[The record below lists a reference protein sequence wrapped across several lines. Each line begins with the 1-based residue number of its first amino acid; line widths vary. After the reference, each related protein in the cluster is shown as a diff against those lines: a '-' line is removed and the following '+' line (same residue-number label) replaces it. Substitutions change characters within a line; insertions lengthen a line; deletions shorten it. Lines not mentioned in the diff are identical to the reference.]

1 MDKKT
6 QMKLSKQTKQRVL
19 AGVTIVGGTLLSL
32 NFSAD
37 NAHAAENANVNEQST
52 ALVSSEKTTQTEST
66 NELSSNKTSGNSE
79 TPETATVHQ
88 GNQND
93 VSASGNTEA
102 SEKVSSDQDNSA
114 VLNNSANSSA
124 VNDEA
129 KSTQDSTVVPDKSTD
144 QDSTV
149 SSTNNVQVEKSSSS
163 QTTQSGKVDSNTV
176 NTNEKK
182 SVEQSSDTEANSS
195 QNNNTGQKNTDS
207 SKKAQ
212 SDDRSDALELIQAD
226 KAGITPEPVHQ
237 NWSASWTHSVEGQ
250 EYKYVLQIKNGKETY
265 SGQIV
270 THGVGLDWEPTNDL
284 IPKDAIFREAGSAV
298 GKYRLYLGAD
308 FLKML
313 QDNNPNFSL
322 MSDEWMSHPEPV
334 WYGTYF
340 TITPRPVTITVGDY
354 QKYVGQKD
362 PSFAANIE
370 KAEDTSKANTGLVEG
385 DQLNYQLV
393 REPGETAGTYKI
405 NVVLGENPNYIVT
418 VNAGQLTIKATQ
430 VVQES
435 KDVTRTI
442 NYRVEGDVQAPKTVI
457 QKVRLVREVTED
469 KDTHEII
476 SAGHWYDETATS
488 WDKVLAP
495 KVDGY
500 TPDISAVALQ
510 EVNEDTYD
518 TVVLIT
524 YKKDPKNEVPNKVTK
539 PNKPVEPNKPNKP
552 IKPSTPAILVH
563 SNKNQENSNL
573 TQFLNSSQKTI
584 GRESS
589 TSNSG
594 MTKLAAEKE
603 YPATGEKENNMTI
616 IGLLLVS
623 LVGLW
628 GYFKNKL
635 KNN

>member
-114 VLNNSANSSA
+114 VLNNYANSSA

-195 QNNNTGQKNTDS
+195 QNNTGQKNTDS

-212 SDDRSDALELIQAD
+212 SDDRSNALELIQAD

-589 TSNSG
+589 TSNRG

>member
-195 QNNNTGQKNTDS
+195 QNNTGQKNTDS

-212 SDDRSDALELIQAD
+212 SDDRSNALELIQAD

-250 EYKYVLQIKNGKETY
+250 KYKYVLQIKNGKETY

>member
-195 QNNNTGQKNTDS
+195 QNNTGQKNTDS

-212 SDDRSDALELIQAD
+212 SDDRSNALELIQAD

-510 EVNEDTYD
+510 EVNEDTSD

-539 PNKPVEPNKPNKP
+539 PNKPVEPNKP
-552 IKPSTPAILVH
+552 IKLSTPAMLVH
-563 SNKNQENSNL
+563 SNKNQENSKL

-594 MTKLAAEKE
+594 MTKLATEKE

>member
-195 QNNNTGQKNTDS
+195 QNNTGQKNTDS

-510 EVNEDTYD
+510 EVNEDTSD

-552 IKPSTPAILVH
+552 IKPSNPAMLVH

-594 MTKLAAEKE
+594 MTKLATEKE

>member
-66 NELSSNKTSGNSE
+66 NELSSNNTSGNSE

-93 VSASGNTEA
+93 VSAYGNTAA
-102 SEKVSSDQDNSA
+102 SEKVSSNQDDSA
-114 VLNNSANSSA
+114 ALNNSANSSA

-149 SSTNNVQVEKSSSS
+149 SSTNNGQVENSSSS

-195 QNNNTGQKNTDS
+195 QNNTGQKNTDS

-212 SDDRSDALELIQAD
+212 SDDRSNALELIQAD

-393 REPGETAGTYKI
+393 REPGEIAGTYKI

-442 NYRVEGDVQAPKTVI
+442 NYRVEGDAQAPKTVI

-510 EVNEDTYD
+510 EVNEDTSD

-539 PNKPVEPNKPNKP
+539 PNKPVEPNKP
-552 IKPSTPAILVH
+552 IKPSTPAMLVH

-573 TQFLNSSQKTI
+573 TQFLNSSQKTS

-594 MTKLAAEKE
+594 MTKLATEKE

>member
-19 AGVTIVGGTLLSL
+19 AGVTIVGGTLLIL

-195 QNNNTGQKNTDS
+195 QNNTGQKNTDS

-212 SDDRSDALELIQAD
+212 SDDRSNALELIQAD

-510 EVNEDTYD
+510 EVNEDTSD

-524 YKKDPKNEVPNKVTK
+524 YKKYPKNEVPNKVTK
-539 PNKPVEPNKPNKP
+539 PNKPVEPNKP
-552 IKPSTPAILVH
+552 IKLSTPAMLVH

-594 MTKLAAEKE
+594 MTKLATEKE

>member
-93 VSASGNTEA
+93 VSASGNTAA

-114 VLNNSANSSA
+114 ALNNSANSSA

-182 SVEQSSDTEANSS
+182 SFEQSSDTEANSS
-195 QNNNTGQKNTDS
+195 QNNTGQKNTDS

-510 EVNEDTYD
+510 EVNEDTSD

-552 IKPSTPAILVH
+552 IKPSNPAMLVH

>member
-195 QNNNTGQKNTDS
+195 QNNTGQKNTDS

-212 SDDRSDALELIQAD
+212 SDDRSNALELIQAD

-589 TSNSG
+589 TSNRG

>member
-182 SVEQSSDTEANSS
+182 SFEQSSDTEANSS
-195 QNNNTGQKNTDS
+195 QNNTGQKNTDS

-212 SDDRSDALELIQAD
+212 SDDRSNALELIQAD

-589 TSNSG
+589 TSNRG

>member
-1 MDKKT
+1 M
-6 QMKLSKQTKQRVL
+6 
-19 AGVTIVGGTLLSL
+19 
-32 NFSAD
+32 
-37 NAHAAENANVNEQST
+37 
-52 ALVSSEKTTQTEST
+52 
-66 NELSSNKTSGNSE
+66 
-79 TPETATVHQ
+79 
-88 GNQND
+88 
-93 VSASGNTEA
+93 
-102 SEKVSSDQDNSA
+102 
-114 VLNNSANSSA
+114 
-124 VNDEA
+124 
-129 KSTQDSTVVPDKSTD
+129 
-144 QDSTV
+144 
-149 SSTNNVQVEKSSSS
+149 
-163 QTTQSGKVDSNTV
+163 
-176 NTNEKK
+176 
-182 SVEQSSDTEANSS
+182 
-195 QNNNTGQKNTDS
+195 
-207 SKKAQ
+207 
-212 SDDRSDALELIQAD
+212 
-226 KAGITPEPVHQ
+226 
-237 NWSASWTHSVEGQ
+237 
-250 EYKYVLQIKNGKETY
+250 
-265 SGQIV
+265 
-270 THGVGLDWEPTNDL
+270 DWEPTNDL

-589 TSNSG
+589 TSNRG

>member
-19 AGVTIVGGTLLSL
+19 AGVTIVGGTLLIL

-195 QNNNTGQKNTDS
+195 QNNTGQKNTDS

-212 SDDRSDALELIQAD
+212 SDDRSNALELIQAD

-510 EVNEDTYD
+510 EVNEDTSD

-539 PNKPVEPNKPNKP
+539 PNKPVEPNKP
-552 IKPSTPAILVH
+552 IKLSTPAMLVH

-594 MTKLAAEKE
+594 MTKLATEKE

>member
-195 QNNNTGQKNTDS
+195 QNNTGQKNTDS

-212 SDDRSDALELIQAD
+212 SDDRSNALELIQAD

>member
-195 QNNNTGQKNTDS
+195 QNNTGQKNTDS

-212 SDDRSDALELIQAD
+212 SDDRSNALELIQAD

-510 EVNEDTYD
+510 EVNEDTSD

>member
-1 MDKKT
+1 M
-6 QMKLSKQTKQRVL
+6 
-19 AGVTIVGGTLLSL
+19 TIVGGTLLSL

-195 QNNNTGQKNTDS
+195 QNNTGQKNTDS

-212 SDDRSDALELIQAD
+212 SDDRSNALELIQAD

-510 EVNEDTYD
+510 EVNEDTSD

-539 PNKPVEPNKPNKP
+539 PNKPVEPNKP
-552 IKPSTPAILVH
+552 IKLSTPAMLVH

-594 MTKLAAEKE
+594 MTKLATEKE